1 MADTDNNPEQK
12 RIADLSQAQLGVSQA
27 QFGKINAQN
36 EALGAVILELAAA
49 QAQAGEIEERSI
61 KREKFYRRRDFIF
74 NQIVAQ
80 FQRVTA
86 KKVAIAAQNQ
96 AERDLIEQEAQ
107 VNTGIAT
114 AKNTNVLT
122 TLTEFMQKDIA
133 RLSDF
138 MMGSKLQDEEN
149 RREMLAALKDNDGV
163 GRREFKEKKY
173 SGFLKTLGKVLIGVP
188 FFLIGFFEGYFKQL
202 GKLLR
207 SLGGGPV
214 IDKVK
219 GFVKKLNVTIANKIK
234 EIFSIVGKKLKPV
247 SSALTKILAFIR
259 KVPILGAGISKIEQ
273 GFKALT
279 SGFTKITKG
288 PVGKAI
294 AKIAENA
301 RTLGANIG
309 KLFLP
314 IKVIIGA
321 IAAVKGAIKGYK
333 QEGIVGAIK
342 ESIIGVVDA
351 LVGSV
356 LRLASSAVAFF
367 LDFLG
372 FDNFAESFKTSF
384 DGMIEGIYN
393 TFRGFVDL
401 IGGIFTLD
409 GEGIKESLGL
419 IFTGLK
425 DILFAPISAFKGL
438 VQDIFGGGE
447 EPSIIEKIKG
457 LYDTIKNLLIKPI
470 SGVIGF
476 LKKFNPFGKSEN
488 EIVEE
493 VSKQSNR
500 SRSVTVT
507 SRSRKRR
514 NNKGAEME
522 ALEKENSDL
531 KAMAQT
537 AANMPVQVINQIDNS
552 SVATSTTFNNGNLAA
567 LDETGVSY

>member
-1 MADTDNNPEQK
+1 MADPNNNPEQK

-36 EALGAVILELAAA
+36 EALGAVIHELAAA
-49 QAQAGEIEERSI
+49 QAQAGKIEERTI
-61 KREKFYRRRDFIF
+61 KREKFFRRRDSIF
-74 NQIVAQ
+74 NRVVAQ
-80 FQRVTA
+80 FQRVSA
-86 KKVAIAAQNQ
+86 KKAEIAAENQ
-96 AERDLIEQEAQ
+96 SERDLIEQEAQ
-107 VNTGIAT
+107 VNTEIATVAT

-122 TLTEFMQKDIA
+122 TLTKLMQKDIA

-138 MMGSKLQDEEN
+138 MMGNKLAEEEN
-149 RREMLAALKDNDGV
+149 RREMLAALEKDKGS
-163 GRREFKEKKY
+163 GRQEFKEKKY
-173 SGFLKTLGKVLIGVP
+173 SGFLKTLGTVLIGVP
-188 FFLIGFFEGYFKQL
+188 FFLIGFFQGYFEQL
-202 GKLLR
+202 RKLL
-207 SLGGGPV
+207 
-214 IDKVK
+214 K
-219 GFVKKLNVTIANKIK
+219 GFAKITKLPTDKISGFFNTLTKSIGGVFTAIGNKFKPIFDSVGATINKIK
-234 EIFSIVGKKLKPV
+234 GNKVISKAFGFVGKV
-247 SSALTKILAFIR
+247 IEFIR
-259 KVPILGAGISKIEQ
+259 NGIGKI
-273 GFKALT
+273 A
-279 SGFTKITKG
+279 SG
-288 PVGKAI
+288 PVGKYITSA
-294 AKIAENA
+294 AKSA
-301 RTLGANIG
+301 RLLGQMIG
-309 KLFLP
+309 KVFLP
-314 IKVIIGA
+314 IKVIFAA
-321 IAAVKGAIKGYK
+321 IAAVKGAVEGFKT
-333 QEGIVGAIK
+333 EGILGAIK
-342 ESIIGVVDA
+342 GSIIGVADA

-447 EPSIIEKIKG
+447 EPAIIEKIKG
-457 LYDTIKNLLIKPI
+457 LYDTIMNLIIKPI
-470 SGVIGF
+470 IGVIGF

-493 VSKQSNR
+493 VTRQSNR
-500 SRSVTVT
+500 SQ
-507 SRSRKRR
+507 SRRRR